1 MISKKMAEA
10 LNEQLNKE
18 FFSAYLYLSM
28 SAYSEHIG
36 LKGFANW
43 FYVQYQEEMTHV
55 MKFYKYI
62 LDQGE
67 QVKLKAIEQ
76 PEQEFESPLDM
87 FEKTLEH
94 EKFITKSINELV
106 DLAMQEK
113 DYATHTFLQWFVTEQ
128 VEEEASVNEILD
140 QLKLVQNS
148 GNGLFM
154 IDKELAKRTFQSPA
168 DTNA

>member
-18 FFSAYLYLSM
+18 LFSAYLYLSM

-43 FYVQYQEEMTHV
+43 FYVQYQEEMTHA

-67 QVKLKAIEQ
+67 QVRLKAIEQ
-76 PEQEFESPLDM
+76 PEQDFDSPLDM

-94 EKFITKSINELV
+94 EKFITKSIYELV
-106 DLAMQEK
+106 DLAIQEK

-140 QLKLVQNS
+140 QLKMVQNS

-154 IDKELAKRTFQSPA
+154 VDKELGSRTFQPPA
-168 DTNA
+168 DA